1 MTYTTE
7 FSITDLIHSDP
18 RYRTLKD
25 RLDGF
30 RKGSDE
36 YLLALMEELPLNS
49 WPEYNLFLQ
58 CQATPINGTS
68 KPNTSPIYRSTISH
82 KHLITCTDHRL
93 KTYFDHFQ
101 FAVKMW
107 PNNHCL
113 GIRPFDTD
121 TKQWKNEYVWETYQ
135 QVFDRAQNFGSG
147 ILSLVNVKRRTRTTT
162 HLRDNRFIVT
172 ILSHNNPQW
181 VITDLACQCYDLT
194 NSSLYETLG
203 SDTSEY
209 ILNLTESPVLCFS
222 VVNFYKIL
230 TLLPKLKYINTLICL
245 DEQDEHKLNSI
256 NESLLNS
263 GIENSLGEKISLY
276 SMKHV
281 ETIGSLTKVPLIL
294 PTPTSL
300 YTISFTSGTTGLP
313 KGVEITQQVIA
324 SGIAFALSTFK
335 IPTHKKSRQLYD
347 LCFLP
352 LAHIFER
359 QILAYGLTRG
369 TGMGFIHKPDPTVLV
384 EDLRILKPDSLT
396 LVPRILTRFEAGIKT
411 NLSKTAIQR
420 NLAAGIIDAK
430 SERFTSRSG
439 TDKSIMN
446 FLVYHRVLIDR
457 VRDSLG
463 LNNTSYIITGSA
475 PISKDTLLFLRSCLD
490 TGMRQGYGSTES
502 FAGVCLS
509 EPYERDPGSCGAIGV
524 TAECRLRDVPEMN
537 YLTHRELK
545 GELQLRGPQV
555 FSQYFKNEKDTRDAF
570 DENGWFSTG
579 DIAMIDKKG
588 RLHIIDR
595 VKNFFK
601 LSHGEYIAP
610 ERIENIYLS
619 SCPFITQIFVYG
631 DSLKS
636 FLIGVA
642 SIDLDGVLK
651 LLNDIRYNDGTKVK
665 DFIHWDIDTLIVNI
679 NEDINLKKCILTEI
693 NNFCH
698 DSLQGFE
705 KLHNIYLG
713 VDLMTVNNDC
723 ITPTLKIKRLQ
734 TTKLFKD
741 QLDSLYNEGS
751 LFKSSK
757 L

>member
-1 MTYTTE
+1 MTFITE

-18 RYRTLKD
+18 RYKTLKD
-25 RLDGF
+25 RLEGY
-30 RKGSDE
+30 KNGSDE

-49 WPEYNLFLQ
+49 WPEYKFFLQ
-58 CQATPINGTS
+58 CQASPLSGTS
-68 KPNTSPIYRSTISH
+68 RINTSPIYRSTLSH
-82 KHLITCTDHRL
+82 KQLVTCTDHNL
-93 KTYFDHFQ
+93 KTYFDHFH
-101 FAVKMW
+101 FAVRMW

-113 GIRPFDTD
+113 GSRPFDSNLQ
-121 TKQWKNEYVWETYQ
+121 QWQNTYVWETYQ

-147 ILSLVNVKRRTRTTT
+147 ILSLVNVKKRTK
-162 HLRDNRFIVT
+162 LKDNNFIVT
-172 ILSHNNPQW
+172 ILSHNSPQW
-181 VITDLACQCYDLT
+181 VITDLACQCFDLT

-203 SDTSEY
+203 GETSEY

-222 VVNFYKIL
+222 VVNLYKVLTIL
-230 TLLPKLKYINTLICL
+230 PHLKYINTLICL

-256 NESLLNS
+256 NGSLLNNN
-263 GIENSLGEKISLY
+263 IKNSLGEKVSLH

-281 ETIGSLTKVPLIL
+281 ETIGSLTKIPLIL
-294 PTPTSL
+294 PTPKSL

-313 KGVEITQQVIA
+313 KGVEITQQIIA

-335 IPTHKKSRQLYD
+335 IPKHKKLKQLYD

-359 QILAYGLTRG
+359 QILAYDLTRG
-369 TGMGFIHKPDPTVLV
+369 IGIGFIHKPDPTVLV
-384 EDLRILKPDSLT
+384 EDLRILKPDSLA
-396 LVPRILTRFEAGIKT
+396 LVPRILTRFEAGIKN
-411 NLSKTAIQR
+411 NLSKTSIQKT
-420 NLAAGIIDAK
+420 LATGIIDAK

-457 VRDSLG
+457 VRDGLG
-463 LNNTSYIITGSA
+463 LNNASYLITGSA

-490 TGMRQGYGSTES
+490 IGMRQGYGSTES

-509 EPYERDPGSCGAIGV
+509 EPYERDPGSCGAIGL
-524 TAECRLRDVPEMN
+524 TAECRLKDVPEMN
-537 YLTHRELK
+537 YFIKKELK

-555 FSQYFKNEKDTRDAF
+555 FSRYFKNEKDTKEAF
-570 DENGWFSTG
+570 DEDGWFSTG
-579 DIAMIDKKG
+579 DIATIDEKG
-588 RLHIIDR
+588 RLYIIDR

-619 SCPFITQIFVYG
+619 SCPFITQIFVFG
-631 DSLKS
+631 DPLKS

-642 SIDLDGVLK
+642 SIDVDGLLK
-651 LLNDIRYNDGTKVK
+651 LLNDIRYNDGTKEK
-665 DFIHWDIDTLIVNI
+665 NFIHWDIDTLIVNI
-679 NEDINLKKCILTEI
+679 NEDINLKKSILLEI
-693 NNFCH
+693 NNFCQE
-698 DSLQGFE
+698 SLQGFE
-705 KLHNIYLG
+705 KLHNIYFG

-723 ITPTLKIKRLQ
+723 VTPTLKIKRLQ
-734 TTKLFKD
+734 TTKVFKD
-741 QLDSLYNEGS
+741 ILNSLYSEGS
-751 LFKSSK
+751 LFKNSK